1 MTLQLEIGRLRID
14 APGSWYG
21 GSELFRDMLERA
33 LSEELKRAMTSGP
46 IDAHQILRV
55 DMPPVTMH
63 DAYDMH
69 EAALEIARR
78 IVQAIRQNP
87 G

>member
-21 GSELFRDMLERA
+21 ESDLFRNMLERA
-33 LSEELKRAMTSGP
+33 LAEELKRAMAGGRM
-46 IDAHQILRV
+46 DAHQVLRV
-55 DMPPVTMH
+55 DIPPVTMN
-63 DAYDMH
+63 DVYDMQ
-69 EAALEIARR
+69 ETAREIARR